1 MKHFLL
7 FFLTIFILSC
17 TSSHDRLEQLFSAK
31 KKIYGEVM
39 LTEPNTLAPIE
50 VYVNGTSDLFLT
62 EKSQNYFA
70 AMIKNTNELIR
81 FCPIGKGPNEF
92 FPPLFFSRDKSLH
105 SVSFFAPR
113 VEKFYTFKISINDSI
128 RFNLEKVYSGFKN
141 SNRIVRIQDSLFLS
155 TTAYSSI
162 MQNRYSVHNNSGELL
177 YSDIP
182 FPENNSQGIPNNLKS
197 IAFQCRIASNPN
209 NGLAVSACNF
219 AGHFE
224 ILSVDKFHITKIFE
238 LHTSDG
244 NFDNLSEGKFL
255 SIKPSR
261 QSKIAYLCVD
271 STKDYIFLLYSGRT
285 IEKYGKQAAFMGNII
300 FKFSWSGEP
309 IEQITLDHDVLSFS
323 IVNDNLFAIGLD
335 SIPKLFKYKL

>member
-1 MKHFLL
+1 MKRFLL
-7 FFLTIFILSC
+7 LFLTIFILSC
-17 TSSHDRLEQLFSAK
+17 TSSRDRLEQLFSVK
-31 KKIYGEVM
+31 KKIYGEVII
-39 LTEPNTLAPIE
+39 TKPNILAPIE

-70 AMIKNTNELIR
+70 AMIKNKNELIR
-81 FCPIGKGPNEF
+81 FCPIGKGPDEF
-92 FPPLFFSRDKSLH
+92 LPPLYFSREKSLH

-113 VEKFYTFKISINDSI
+113 LDKFYTFKISINDSI
-128 RFNLEKVYSGFKN
+128 KFKLEKVYSGFKN
-141 SNRIVRIQDSLFLS
+141 SNRVVHIQDSLFLS

-162 MQNRYSVHNNSGELL
+162 IQNRYGVFNNSGELL

-182 FPENNSQGIPNNLKS
+182 FPENNSQGIPDNLKS
-197 IAFQCRIASNPN
+197 IAFQSRIASNPTN
-209 NGLAVSACNF
+209 SLAVCACNF
-219 AGHFE
+219 VGHFE
-224 ILSVDKFHITKIFE
+224 ILSVEKSHITKIFE

-244 NFDNLSEGKFL
+244 NFDNLSEGKFISL
-255 SIKPSR
+255 KPSL

-271 STKDYIFLLYSGRT
+271 ATKDYIFLLYSGRT
-285 IEKYGKQAAFMGNII
+285 IEKHGKQEAYTGNTI